1 MSFQPSDLREILSV
15 LVIETFNQTN
25 VGQQGQGVAFGSDCL
40 SDDGDFDGDGVSN
53 INDAFPGIATESK
66 DADGDFLGD
75 NEDLDDDNDGTAD
88 ASDAFPNDPNY
99 QSDDDGDG
107 LPDSWETSVGLD
119 PTDPTDAAADPDQ
132 DGALN
137 SDEFLAGTDPFV
149 SQGVAQII
157 YTDGPVYMIP
167 GVERSIAVH
176 YDVSDEN
183 DALTGIGLRVHF
195 NSQQIDSIE
204 IADVFATNLLSV
216 DNTPQDDVDD
226 SDGDPST
233 DKFLLVA
240 WVDFSGGGWPLSL
253 PTTLFNLKVTAS
265 EGALQSDSL
274 PIRFSATDL
283 ASGYRLVARD
293 LANPVLGA
301 SMDIDGD
308 GTVGALTD
316 GLMIIRYL
324 FKFSGDLLVATQ
336 LAPMRW

>member
-1 MSFQPSDLREILSV
+1 MRE
-15 LVIETFNQTN
+15 
-25 VGQQGQGVAFGSDCL
+25 ASDCL
-40 SDDGDFDGDGVSN
+40 SDDGDFDGDGVN

-75 NEDLDDDNDGTAD
+75 NEDLDDDNDGTPD

-137 SDEFLAGTDPFV
+137 SDEFLAGTDPLV

-157 YTDGPVYMIP
+157 YTDNAMIP
-167 GVERSIAVH
+167 GVERSIPVY

-183 DALTGIGLRVHF
+183 DALTGIGLRVHYS
-195 NSQQIDSIE
+195 SQQVDSIE
-204 IADVFATNLLSV
+204 IADAFATNLLSV

-226 SDGDPST
+226 SDIIAST

-265 EGALQSDSL
+265 DGALQTTL
-274 PIRFSATDL
+274 PIRFSPQTLPL
-283 ASGYRLVARD
+283 AIAWSLGVWRTLSSAQAWISMAMGRLGR
-293 LANPVLGA
+293 
-301 SMDIDGD
+301 
-308 GTVGALTD
+308 
-316 GLMIIRYL
+316 
-324 FKFSGDLLVATQ
+324 
-336 LAPMRW
+336 

>member
-1 MSFQPSDLREILSV
+1 MAR
-15 LVIETFNQTN
+15 
-25 VGQQGQGVAFGSDCL
+25 
-40 SDDGDFDGDGVSN
+40 
-53 INDAFPGIATESK
+53 
-66 DADGDFLGD
+66 
-75 NEDLDDDNDGTAD
+75 TAR
-88 ASDAFPNDPNY
+88 ST
-99 QSDDDGDG
+99 
-107 LPDSWETSVGLD
+107 DSGRR
-119 PTDPTDAAADPDQ
+119 AKH
-132 DGALN
+132 
-137 SDEFLAGTDPFV
+137 
-149 SQGVAQII
+149 
-157 YTDGPVYMIP
+157 PVY
-167 GVERSIAVH
+167 

-183 DALTGIGLRVHF
+183 DALTGTVAGALQLAAGR
-195 NSQQIDSIE
+195 SIE
-204 IADVFATNLLSV
+204 IADAFATNLLSV

-226 SDGDPST
+226 SDEDPST

-308 GTVGALTD
+308 GAVGALTD

-324 FKFSGDLLVATQ
+324 LSSQVTSVNNAIGPDAVVTD
-336 LAPMRW
+336 PH